1 MREDGELLFLHRL
14 AIQLGA
20 TVEELRHRLTER
32 ELIDWAAYAR
42 IEPFG
47 DAELAAN
54 IATQTSV
61 IANCHRKKDAR
72 PFTPADFLGY

>member
-1 MREDGELLFLHRL
+1 MRADGELVFMHRL
-14 AIQLGA
+14 AIQLGC

-54 IATQTSV
+54 IALQTSV
-61 IANCHRKKDAR
+61 IANCNKKKDA
-72 PFTPADFLGY
+72 PAFKPKDFLGF

>member
-1 MREDGELLFLHRL
+1 MREDGELIFMHRL

-32 ELIDWAAYAR
+32 ELIDWAAYSR

-54 IATQTSV
+54 IATQSAL
-61 IANCHRKKDAR
+61 IANCHRGKD
-72 PFTPADFLGY
+72 TPAFKPKDFLGY